1 MFLRNA
7 EPIKPRAA
15 LRPMFYS
22 KIVNGA
28 SLKTQQKLFILHPTD
43 LRRPYKLVFEGEN
56 PRALA
61 SRISEPVKRATFQI
75 ASGGAA
81 QRRNHSN

>member
-7 EPIKPRAA
+7 EVIKHRAA

-28 SLKTQQKLFILHPTD
+28 SLKTQQKLFISRPAD
-43 LRRPYKLVFEGEN
+43 FRRPYKLVVVGE
-56 PRALA
+56 PCER
-61 SRISEPVKRATFQI
+61 
-75 ASGGAA
+75 
-81 QRRNHSN
+81 